1 MAMNLQKSGPCSGRA
16 ESTNSQKTDQNE
28 DKIAHIASLAWRF
41 DSEMDEIDHQ
51 LIALLREN
59 SRTPLATLAKKLRVA
74 RGTVQNRLAKLEA
87 SGTVMGYTVRLR
99 PQVEEQRIRA
109 LMSVAVEGNKAEA
122 VLKALRGD
130 PAVGALYS
138 TNGRW
143 DLVAELRADSLEAFD
158 RVLGRIRLIEGISST
173 ETSLLLST
181 HKL

>member
-1 MAMNLQKSGPCSGRA
+1 
-16 ESTNSQKTDQNE
+16 
-28 DKIAHIASLAWRF
+28 
-41 DSEMDEIDHQ
+41 MDDIDRQ

-87 SGTVMGYTVRLR
+87 DGTVMGYTVRLR

-109 LMSVAVEGNKAEA
+109 LMSVAVEGNKAET
-122 VLKALRGD
+122 VLRALRGD

-158 RVLGRIRLIEGISST
+158 RVLGRIRLTEGISST

>member
-1 MAMNLQKSGPCSGRA
+1 
-16 ESTNSQKTDQNE
+16 
-28 DKIAHIASLAWRF
+28 
-41 DSEMDEIDHQ
+41 MDDIDRQ

-59 SRTPLATLAKKLRVA
+59 ARVPIAKLAKKLRVA
-74 RGTVQNRLAKLEA
+74 RGTVQNRLTKLEA
-87 SGTVMGYTVRLR
+87 DGTVVGYTVRLR

-109 LMSVAVEGNKAEA
+109 LMTVAVEGNKAEA

-130 PAVGALYS
+130 PAVAALHS

-143 DLVAELRADSLEAFD
+143 DIVAELRADSLEAFD
-158 RVLGRIRLIEGISST
+158 RVLAGIRRIEGISST